1 MASEKQL
8 RRKVIKNAKK
18 YVGAKQWGAKHKRIV
33 DIFNEVKPD
42 GARMTYDAPWC
53 ACFAS
58 AVEIEALG
66 SVNAR
71 RICPLS
77 YNCGTIVARA
87 KEMGIWIEDDNYNP
101 DEADWILYDWQD
113 ATGRGDNRGTPDHV
127 GVVESVK
134 DGVITVI
141 EGNKS
146 TTKQC
151 ARRTLRIGDRF
162 IRGFVHIPYDRLAT
176 KKKTLRVGSKIKIVR
191 GSYVYGTAR
200 RFNSSVYS
208 SVYKVIEVA
217 GDRVVFATKDGKTVM
232 GAVSKKDCIVQ

>member
-8 RRKVIKNAKK
+8 RRKVINTAKK
-18 YVGAKQWGAKHKRIV
+18 YVGIKQWCSQHKKLV
-33 DIFNEVKPD
+33 DLFNTVKPD

-66 SVNAR
+66 SVGAR

-77 YNCGTIVARA
+77 FNCGTIVSRS
-87 KEMGIWIEDDNYNP
+87 KEMGTWVENDNYIP
-101 DEADWILYDWQD
+101 EEADWILYDWQD
-113 ATGRGDNRGTPDHV
+113 TGRGQNTGIPDHV
-127 GVVESVK
+127 GIVESVK
-134 DGVITVI
+134 DGIITVI
-141 EGNKS
+141 EGNKG

-151 ARRTLRIGDRF
+151 ARRRLNVGGRY
-162 IRGFVHIPYDRLAT
+162 IRGFVHIPYEKLAT
-176 KKKTLRVGSKIKIVR
+176 KKKTLRVGSKIKIVKD
-191 GSYVYGTAR
+191 SKIYGTDR
-200 RFNSSVYS
+200 RFSSVVYS
-208 SVYKVIEVA
+208 TIYKVIEVS

>member
-8 RRKVIKNAKK
+8 RRKVINTAKK
-18 YVGAKQWGAKHKRIV
+18 YVGIKQWCSQHKKLV
-33 DIFNEVKPD
+33 DLFNTVKPD

-66 SVNAR
+66 SVGAR

-77 YNCGTIVARA
+77 FNCGTIVSRS
-87 KEMGIWIEDDNYNP
+87 KEMGTWVENDNYIP
-101 DEADWILYDWQD
+101 EESDWILYDWQD
-113 ATGRGDNRGTPDHV
+113 TGRGQNTGIPDHV
-127 GVVESVK
+127 GIVESVK
-134 DGVITVI
+134 DGIITVI
-141 EGNKS
+141 EGNKG

-151 ARRTLRIGDRF
+151 ARRRLNVGGRY
-162 IRGFVHIPYDRLAT
+162 IRGFVHIPYERLAT
-176 KKKTLRVGSKIKIVR
+176 KKKTLRVGSKIKIVKD
-191 GSYVYGTAR
+191 SKIYGTDR
-200 RFNSSVYS
+200 RFSSVVYS
-208 SVYKVIEVA
+208 TIYKVIEVS